1 MRALTMSQIEI
12 FPDPSALARA
22 AAERF
27 IRLAAEAIA
36 AGGQFSVGL
45 SGGSTP
51 RALFALLATAEYARQ
66 VDWPNTHFFWGDERC
81 VPPDHPD
88 SNYRMARELLLEHV
102 PLPAENIH
110 RMHGE
115 TEPEQAAAE
124 YEQIL
129 RMFFAPEEPALPRF
143 DVLLQGLGEDGH
155 TASLFP
161 GTRALYERARWVM
174 DNYVPR
180 LDMWRIT
187 LTTTAINAAA
197 RVIFLVEGHNK
208 AETLRAVLRGPH
220 LPEKYPAQ
228 FIQPVDGE
236 LIWMVDEAAAAG
248 L

>member
-1 MRALTMSQIEI
+1 MSHIEI

-27 IRLAAEAIA
+27 VGLAAEAITA
-36 AGGQFSVGL
+36 RGQFSVGL

-51 RALFALLATAEYARQ
+51 RRLFALLATAEYARR
-66 VDWPNTHFFWGDERC
+66 VDWSNMHVFWGDERC

-88 SNYRMARELLLEHV
+88 SNYGMAHELLLEHV

-115 TEPEQAAAE
+115 SEPEQAAAE

-129 RMFFAPEEPALPRF
+129 RMYFAAENPAQPHF

-161 GTRALYERARWVM
+161 GTRALYERARWVLE
-174 DNYVPR
+174 NYVPK

-197 RVIFLVEGHNK
+197 HVIFLVEGQHK
-208 AETLRAVLRGPH
+208 TETLRAVIRGPH
-220 LPEKYPAQ
+220 QPEKYPAQ
-228 FIQPVDGE
+228 FIQPIHGE
-236 LIWMVDEAAAAG
+236 LTWMVDEAAAVG

>member
-1 MRALTMSQIEI
+1 MMSQIEI
-12 FPDPSALARA
+12 FPDPPALARA

-27 IRLAAEAIA
+27 VGLAADAIA
-36 AGGQFSVGL
+36 ASGRFSVGL

-51 RALFALLATAEYARQ
+51 RALFALLATAEIAGR
-66 VDWPNTHFFWGDERC
+66 VDWSNMHVFWGDERC

-88 SNYRMARELLLEHV
+88 SNYGMARELLLDHV

-115 TEPEQAAAE
+115 TEPEQAAVE

-129 RMFFAPEEPALPRF
+129 RNFFAGENPAQPRF
-143 DVLLQGLGEDGH
+143 DVLLQGMGEDGH

-161 GTRALYERARWVM
+161 GTRALYERARWVLE
-174 DNYVPR
+174 NYVPR

-197 RVIFLVEGHNK
+197 HVIFLVEGPNK

-220 LPEKYPAQ
+220 QPEKYPAQ
-228 FIQPVDGE
+228 SVQPVQGD
-236 LIWMVDEAAAAG
+236 LTWMIDQAAAAG